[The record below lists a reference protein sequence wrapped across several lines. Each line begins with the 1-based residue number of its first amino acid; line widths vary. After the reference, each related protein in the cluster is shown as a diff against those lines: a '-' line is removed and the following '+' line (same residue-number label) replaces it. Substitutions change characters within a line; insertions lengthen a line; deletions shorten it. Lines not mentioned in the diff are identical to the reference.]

1 LQAFSGMARGWESKS
16 VESQQ
21 ETGARPAAGGALTRE
36 QRELRKKRE
45 GLDLSRRR
53 VLQEMESTHSE
64 ARRAYLEQAL
74 AYLEEELRK
83 LDVR

>member
-1 LQAFSGMARGWESKS
+1 

-21 ETGARPAAGGALTRE
+21 ETGVRPEGGGELTRE
-36 QRELRKKRE
+36 QRELRKKRD

-64 ARRAYLEQAL
+64 ARRVYLEQAL
-74 AYLEEELRK
+74 AFLEEELRK
-83 LDVR
+83 LDGR